1 MKKNVP
7 GIMAKIY
14 KSLPHATASAAAVAL
29 VAVVCSNV
37 FHVDRLAAGLI
48 LPVTVL
54 DIATKWCFPEAIISA
69 LVGSLALD
77 YLFNPPFGFS
87 IKSPEDGLP
96 LLVFLVVSITT
107 DRLSTEAKQSTL
119 DAVQRRRELEKL
131 YALAIVKF
139 IDEPHGGKIWV
150 TREQGKGSTFSFSL
164 PL

>member
-1 MKKNVP
+1 LPVIRKEYNEKNVP

-14 KSLPHATASAAAVAL
+14 KSLPRATASAAAVAL

-54 DIATKWCFPEAIISA
+54 EAIISA

-107 DRLSTEAKQSTL
+107 DRLSTKAKQWIL
-119 DAVQRRRELEKL
+119 DAVQRRCELEKL
-131 YALAIVKF
+131 YALAILKF
-139 IDEPHGGKIWV
+139 IVEPHGGKIWV
-150 TREQGKGSTFSFSL
+150 TREQEKGSTFSFSL